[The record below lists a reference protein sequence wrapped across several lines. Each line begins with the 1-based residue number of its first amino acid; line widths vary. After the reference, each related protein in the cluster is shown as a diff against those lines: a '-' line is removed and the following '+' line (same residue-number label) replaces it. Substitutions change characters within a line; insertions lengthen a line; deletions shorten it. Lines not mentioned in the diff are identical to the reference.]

1 MGIIFYCVYL
11 VRVVEVHTC
20 SISPINGSTCATKE
34 WVAALSTGQV
44 DRKNLKNAFQAVKA
58 RVVRFLGNW
67 KAVGVWV
74 VLVPLLGFAV
84 TFRSN
89 VTILSPKVEISY
101 KMWWFSSTC
110 CHRMPIRSPLLRM
123 QGLWRVHERC
133 ACHSDRASFGSCKE
147 GRKKSWSSMKGA
159 LDHLDFGHENRCYFW
174 QTLQLDPALVWPVSS
189 CEPSAGSPSKSLAV
203 VQGLMFFASSFDR
216 VPNGDAYEI
225 HYEAHFHFMW
235 AVLQIWNCIRLRTT
249 MRVIVNCEIVNVF
262 FE

>member
-1 MGIIFYCVYL
+1 M
-11 VRVVEVHTC
+11 
-20 SISPINGSTCATKE
+20 
-34 WVAALSTGQV
+34 
-44 DRKNLKNAFQAVKA
+44 
-58 RVVRFLGNW
+58 
-67 KAVGVWV
+67 
-74 VLVPLLGFAV
+74 PLLGFAV

-89 VTILSPKVEISY
+89 VTILSPKVDISY

-189 CEPSAGSPSKSLAV
+189 CEPSAGLHQASRWLSKDSCFLHPV
-203 VQGLMFFASSFDR
+203 STVFPTGTHMRFTMRHIFTSCEQFYK
-216 VPNGDAYEI
+216 YEI
-225 HYEAHFHFMW
+225 ASGW
-235 AVLQIWNCIRLRTT
+235 KLQWEWLW
-249 MRVIVNCEIVNVF
+249 IVNCECYF
-262 FE
+262 F